1 MKYSNPKIP
10 EGINTSKENP
20 LKEFVLLATGAFT
33 FILVLVFLLGS
44 ILDWS
49 SKYIPFSYEQALAKP
64 FITELK
70 GEFKDEYTAESV
82 GNNKAQSMADS
93 EQVSLYLQRLTDEI
107 TPLMALE
114 DDVEITLHYI
124 NDETVNGMATLGGHI
139 FIFRGLLEKLA
150 SENALVML
158 LAHEVA
164 HVKLRHPVKALSK
177 GVLISLMF
185 AVVSGQ
191 SNSDVSGLLAGTSQL
206 AFLGFSRYQEQDAD
220 NEAIMLSQQYY
231 QHTQG
236 ASELF
241 EVLLAESNRANVET
255 VALLRSHPEVLERIN
270 KVKVLSQANNWQQ
283 EGKVKLIPKVII
295 DLLSQDKLAQ
305 EFKKKNN

>member
-10 EGINTSKENP
+10 EGINSTEENP
-20 LKEFVLLATGAFT
+20 LKEFLLLATGAFA
-33 FILVLVFLLGS
+33 FIIVMIFLLGS
-44 ILDWS
+44 ILDWG

-64 FITELK
+64 FITE
-70 GEFKDEYTAESV
+70 FKDEYADQSI
-82 GNNKAQSMADS
+82 GNNKAESMHSS
-93 EQVSLYLQRLTDEI
+93 EKVSLYLQSLVDEI
-107 TPLMALE
+107 TPLMTLE
-114 DDVEITLHYI
+114 DDVDITLHYI

-139 FIFRGLLEKLA
+139 FIFRGLLEKLP

-177 GVLISLMF
+177 GLLISLMF

-191 SNSDVSGLLAGTSQL
+191 SNSDVTGLLAGTSQL
-206 AFLGFSRYQEQDAD
+206 AFLGFSRTQEQDAD
-220 NEAIMLSQQYY
+220 NEAIKLSHNYY

-241 EVLLAESNRANVET
+241 NVLLLESKKTNVET
-255 VALLRSHPEVLERIN
+255 ITLLSSHPEVLERII
-270 KVKVLSQANNWQQ
+270 KVETLSQANNWRQQ
-283 EGKVKLIPKVII
+283 GKIKLFPKEIMTI
-295 DLLSQDKLAQ
+295 LAKDKAQ
-305 EFKKKNN
+305 AKSREQTH

>member
-10 EGINTSKENP
+10 EGINSTEENP
-20 LKEFVLLATGAFT
+20 LKEFFLLATGTFT
-33 FILVLVFLLGS
+33 FIIVLVFLLGS

-49 SKYIPFSYEQALAKP
+49 SKYIPFSYELAIAKP
-64 FITELK
+64 FIT
-70 GEFKDEYTAESV
+70 EFKDEYTAEPIGDSDKV
-82 GNNKAQSMADS
+82 SM
-93 EQVSLYLQRLTDEI
+93 YLQSLADKI

-124 NDETVNGMATLGGHI
+124 NDETVNGMATLGGHV
-139 FIFRGLLEKLA
+139 FIFRGLLEKLP

-164 HVKLRHPVKALSK
+164 HVKFRHPVKALSK
-177 GVLISLMF
+177 GLLISLIF

-191 SNSDVSGLLAGTSQL
+191 SNSDVTGLLAGTSQL
-206 AFLGFSRYQEQDAD
+206 AFLDFSRSQEQDAD
-220 NEAIMLSQQYY
+220 NEAIKLSQYYY

-241 EVLLAESNRANVET
+241 NVLLLESKKANVET
-255 VALLRSHPEVLERIN
+255 IALLRSHPEVLDRIN
-270 KVKVLSQANNWQQ
+270 KLRVLSQANNWRQQ
-283 EGKVKLIPKVII
+283 GNVKLLPKEIITLLTQGKVTQAL
-295 DLLSQDKLAQ
+295 
-305 EFKKKNN
+305 KK

>member
-10 EGINTSKENP
+10 EGINSTEENP
-20 LKEFVLLATGAFT
+20 LKEFLLLASGAFT
-33 FILVLVFLLGS
+33 FVIVLVFMLGS

-49 SKYIPFSYEQALAKP
+49 SKYIPFSYELAIAKP
-64 FITELK
+64 FITE
-70 GEFKDEYTAESV
+70 FKDEYAEESI
-82 GNNKAQSMADS
+82 GNSAK
-93 EQVSLYLQRLTDEI
+93 VSLYLQNLTDEI

-124 NDETVNGMATLGGHI
+124 NDDKVNGMATLGGHI
-139 FIFRGLLEKLA
+139 FIFRGLLEKLP

-191 SNSDVSGLLAGTSQL
+191 SNSDVTGILAGTSQL
-206 AFLGFSRYQEQDAD
+206 AFLGFSRSQEQDAD
-220 NEAIMLSQQYY
+220 NEAIKLSHNYY

-241 EVLLAESNRANVET
+241 NVLLLESKKANVET
-255 VALLRSHPEVLERIN
+255 IALLSSHPEVLERIN
-270 KVKVLSQANNWQQ
+270 KVKALSQENNWREQ
-283 EGKVKLIPKVII
+283 GNVKRLPNEVITF
-295 DLLSQDKLAQ
+295 LVQDKATQALKVPPY
-305 EFKKKNN
+305 F

>member
-10 EGINTSKENP
+10 EGINSTEENP
-20 LKEFVLLATGAFT
+20 LKEFFLLATGAFA
-33 FILVLVFLLGS
+33 FIIVLVVLIGA

-49 SKYIPFSYEQALAKP
+49 SKYIPFSYEQVIAKP
-64 FITELK
+64 FIA
-70 GEFKDEYTAESV
+70 EFKDQYAEESI
-82 GNNKAQSMADS
+82 GDS
-93 EQVSLYLQRLTDEI
+93 AKVSTYLQGLADEI
-107 TPLMALE
+107 TPLMILE

-139 FIFRGLLEKLA
+139 FIFRGLLEKLP

-191 SNSDVSGLLAGTSQL
+191 SNSDVTGILAGTSQL
-206 AFLGFSRYQEQDAD
+206 ALLGFSRSQEQDAD
-220 NEAIMLSQQYY
+220 TEAIKLSHNYY

-241 EVLLAESNRANVET
+241 NVLLLESKKSTVET
-255 VALLRSHPEVLERIN
+255 IALLRSHPEVLERIN
-270 KVKVLSQANNWQQ
+270 RIKVLSQANNWRQQ
-283 EGKVKLIPKVII
+283 GKVKLLPKEII
-295 DLLSQDKLAQ
+295 TLLAQDKVTQ
-305 EFKKKNN
+305 ELTVPL